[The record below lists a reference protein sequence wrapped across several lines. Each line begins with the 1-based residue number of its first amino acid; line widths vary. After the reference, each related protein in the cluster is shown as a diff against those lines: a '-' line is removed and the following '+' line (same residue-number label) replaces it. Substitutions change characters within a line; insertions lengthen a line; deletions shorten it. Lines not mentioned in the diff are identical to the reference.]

1 MLDLEQIVP
10 YNDIKL
16 QKGVLMDKLLYESQS
31 FLLSLRMGASLNRDN
46 NLLKTIEDYQK
57 KLIGQSKFNKHIN
70 YNQNDLLN
78 QNLKL
83 SQIADSLKSAME
95 AYMEAPDTSYRLT
108 NFLYQLHYYKMIK
121 SDKEQIE
128 RVVKEQEKVVELF
141 GDFAPQK
148 QVKQGSKIVSEYKS
162 SEELI
167 NERNDR
173 LAMLNQMHV
182 NGDISDKELEKGV
195 VYVRRT
201 YNRNI
206 ENQTLREVSEQGL
219 EQQKENTIG
228 EKIKA
233 KAKSIIS
240 KVSKAF
246 KINVENVEIKNEQ
259 VDLER
264 QIIDRNAAQ
273 SLGKVADILAQNNDL
288 SHPAVLDEITELGKD
303 SIEIIKAQSNGIG
316 LTKIA
321 QGIYNSRLLNAKNEE
336 DKEYYRN
343 KIVNFGEVLVADRNG
358 EIIPNTNIE
367 SQKQAFDEYMW
378 KTYETKY
385 EFKPGLS
392 IPIASFKDE
401 NIEKFYW
408 NAMRQFDQN
417 IAKVKEMIKVQ
428 DVVKNMTE
436 QNQTKIENS
445 R

>member
-1 MLDLEQIVP
+1 
-10 YNDIKL
+10 
-16 QKGVLMDKLLYESQS
+16 MDKLLYESQS

-46 NLLKTIEDYQK
+46 NLSQTIEDYQK
-57 KLIGQSKFNKHIN
+57 KLTVQSNFNKHSN

-83 SQIADSLKSAME
+83 SQRADALKSAME
-95 AYMEAPDTSYRLT
+95 AYLETPDTSYRLT
-108 NFLYQLHYYKMIK
+108 NFLYQLHYYKMLK

-128 RVVKEQEKVVELF
+128 RVVKEQEKVVEMF
-141 GDFAPQK
+141 GDFTPQK
-148 QVKQGSKIVSEYKS
+148 QVKQGSKVVKKYKS
-162 SEELI
+162 SQELI

-182 NGDISDKELEKGV
+182 NGDISDKELEKNV
-195 VYVRRT
+195 IFVRRT

-219 EQQKENTIG
+219 EQQKENALG
-228 EKIKA
+228 SKIKA

-240 KVSKAF
+240 KVAKAF
-246 KINVENVEIKNEQ
+246 KIDVENVEIKDEQ
-259 VDLER
+259 VDFKR

-273 SLGKVADILAQNNDL
+273 ALGKTADMLAQNGDL
-288 SHPAVLDEITELGKD
+288 THPAVLDEITELGKD
-303 SIEIIKAQSNGIG
+303 SIGIIKSQSNSIG
-316 LTKIA
+316 LTKVA
-321 QGIYNSRLLNAKNEE
+321 QGIYNVRLLNAQTEE

-343 KIVNFGEVLVADRNG
+343 KIVNFGEVLVADTKG
-358 EIIPNTNIE
+358 EISPNTNLE

-385 EFKPGLS
+385 EVKPGLS
-392 IPIASFKDE
+392 IPVASFKDE

-408 NAMRQFDQN
+408 DVMRQFDQN
-417 IAKVKEMIKVQ
+417 IAKVQEMTKVK
-428 DVVKNMTE
+428 DVVNNMTE

>member
-1 MLDLEQIVP
+1 
-10 YNDIKL
+10 
-16 QKGVLMDKLLYESQS
+16 MDKLLYESQS

-46 NLLKTIEDYQK
+46 NLLQTIEDYQK
-57 KLIGQSKFNKHIN
+57 KLTAQSNFNQHSN

-83 SQIADSLKSAME
+83 SQQSDALKSAME
-95 AYMEAPDTSYRLT
+95 SYMEAPDTSYRLT
-108 NFLYQLHYYKMIK
+108 NFLYQLHYYKMLK

-128 RVVKEQEKVVELF
+128 RVVKEQVKVAEMF
-141 GDFAPQK
+141 GNFTTQK
-148 QVKQGSKIVSEYKS
+148 QVKHGSKIVTEYKS
-162 SEELI
+162 SEELT

-182 NGDISDKELEKGV
+182 NGNISDKELEKSV
-195 VYVRRT
+195 IYVRRT

-206 ENQTLREVSEQGL
+206 ENQTLREVHEENL

-228 EKIKA
+228 AKIKA

-240 KVSKAF
+240 KVAKAF
-246 KINVENVEIKNEQ
+246 KIDVENVEVKDQ
-259 VDLER
+259 KVDLKRE
-264 QIIDRNAAQ
+264 IIDRNAAQ
-273 SLGKVADILAQNNDL
+273 AMGKVADMLAQNNDL

-303 SIEIIKAQSNGIG
+303 SIKIIKSQSNNIG
-316 LTKIA
+316 LTKVA
-321 QGIYNSRLLNAKNEE
+321 QGIYNVRLLNAKTEE

-343 KIVNFGEVLVADRNG
+343 KIVNFGEVLVADTKG
-358 EIIPNTNIE
+358 EISPNTNLE

-378 KTYETKY
+378 KTYETKHDL
-385 EFKPGLS
+385 KPGLS
-392 IPIASFKDE
+392 IPVASFKDE

-408 NAMRQFDQN
+408 DAMRQFDQN
-417 IAKVKEMIKVQ
+417 IAKVNEMSKVK

-436 QNQTKIENS
+436 QNQTKMENS